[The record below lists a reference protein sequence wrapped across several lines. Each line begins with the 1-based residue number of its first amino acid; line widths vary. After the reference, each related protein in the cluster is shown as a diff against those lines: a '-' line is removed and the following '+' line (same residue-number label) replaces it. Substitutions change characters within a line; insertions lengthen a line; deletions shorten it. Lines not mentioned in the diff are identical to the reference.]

1 VKKHD
6 GTIKTGV

>member
-6 GTIKTGV
+6 GAT